1 MIKMVLAT
9 TEQQQQ
15 QNQLQYYFCKTQ
27 DKIKPLHVVLNVFPF
42 KY

>member
-1 MIKMVLAT
+1 MVLAT

-15 QNQLQYYFCKTQ
+15 INFSTQ
-27 DKIKPLHVVLNVFPF
+27 DKIKPLHVALNVFPF